1 MAGVSTAFGGNPAS
15 FSPESDFSMENIQ
28 GSPQQ
33 QMSANFLQER
43 NPADFEQEPNYPEES
58 TRRFSQ
64 FSHEDGPNEPSDFQD
79 MRGAPYQNEVQRNNN
94 GFEDSVGMNENYS
107 Y

>member
-43 NPADFEQEPNYPEES
+43 NPADFEQESNYPEES

-79 MRGAPYQNEVQRNNN
+79 MRGAPYQNEVQRNSN
-94 GFEDSVGMNENYS
+94 GFEDSVGMNENDS